1 MNILISG
8 ATGFVG
14 KNFRYYVTK
23 YNIDFNIQTFS
34 RTDFSKEVES
44 IVNQI
49 DDTSCNCLIHLAG
62 LAHNVKNNDLEK
74 YQFSNFELTK
84 KIYQAFLHS
93 QAEKFIFLS
102 SVKAAADSVVG
113 ELTESQM
120 ANPTTPYGI
129 SKRLAEDF
137 ILGQATSMNKK
148 VFIIRPCMIHGPGN
162 KGNLNLLYHFAK
174 SGMPYPLGAFEN
186 QRSFL
191 SVENL
196 CFVIKE
202 LMERNDIPSGI
213 YNVADDTPL
222 STNRVLQIISQ
233 TISQNV
239 RLLKINKPFIKA
251 VASMG
256 DLFTLPF
263 NTERL
268 QKLTENYVVSN
279 AKLLSALNKPL
290 PLTSEE
296 GLRRTI
302 QSFAHG
308 HQ

>member
-8 ATGFVG
+8 VTGFVG
-14 KNFRYYVTK
+14 KNFCNYITEHD
-23 YNIDFNIQTFS
+23 IHFNIHAFS
-34 RTDFSKEVES
+34 RIDFSKEVES

-49 DDTSCNCLIHLAG
+49 NDTSCDYLIHLAG
-62 LAHNVKNNDLEK
+62 LAHDIKNNSPEK
-74 YQFSNFELTK
+74 YYFSNFELTK
-84 KIYQAFLHS
+84 KIYQAFLQS
-93 QAEKFIFLS
+93 KAKKFIYLS
-102 SVKAAADSVVG
+102 SVKAAADSIVG
-113 ELTESQM
+113 TLTEYQV

-137 ILGQATSMNKK
+137 ILGQEISMNKK
-148 VFIIRPCMIHGPGN
+148 TFIIRPCMIHGPGN
-162 KGNLNLLYHFAK
+162 KGNLNLLYHFVR
-174 SGMPYPLGAFEN
+174 SGVPYPLAAFEN

-191 SVENL
+191 SIENL

-202 LMERNDIPSGI
+202 LIERNDISTGI

-222 STNRVLQIISQ
+222 STNRVLQIMSQ
-233 TISQNV
+233 TISQKV
-239 RLLKINKPFIKA
+239 RLLKINKSFIR
-251 VASMG
+251 VVSSMG
-256 DLFTLPF
+256 DLLALPI

-279 AKLLSALNKPL
+279 AKLLAALNKPL

-296 GLRRTI
+296 GLRKTI
-302 QSFAHG
+302 QSFVHD